1 MAFPKSSQ
9 GKIKHRLCMCAYLV
23 AFVALLCMSRKRD
36 GALHQQCGKSRGSKS
51 VKAVSERT
59 GVAGGMSTGG
69 IYYLYGCNYSEVRLQ
84 WVTMCAYHTA
94 CITIPNS
101 VSISDTLN
109 IFCNIVCI
117 TLMRGNWHTT
127 CKQRHW
133 LEQEQMRTML
143 QDLDFRKKTAC
154 SQKQVASR
162 RSKQVLDCDGILSWA
177 RPQVRNKINHGSNP
191 ISGIRSHSNLPA
203 CTVAG
208 SWNQHTQM

>member
-51 VKAVSERT
+51 VKAASERT

-143 QDLDFRKKTAC
+143 QDLDFRKKN
-154 SQKQVASR
+154 SVQSKASSI
-162 RSKQVLDCDGILSWA
+162 SKIQAGFGLWRDIILSSA
-177 RPQVRNKINHGSNP
+177 S
-191 ISGIRSHSNLPA
+191 S
-203 CTVAG
+203 
-208 SWNQHTQM
+208 